1 MTAKTFEEACD
12 AVAARITAANIPGLL
27 AVYDRPQDSFNS
39 PCAMVGPGEG
49 DFIAYDPAMSS
60 DAADFRIAVSLF
72 AEAADILVAQQL
84 LLPFLRQTGS
94 TSIRA
99 ALLAPPPT
107 DGLSIA
113 VEKATRMQPILFGDG
128 NVRYLTC
135 DIILRVL
142 A

>member
-1 MTAKTFEEACD
+1 MTKTFEEALD
-12 AVAARITAANIPGLL
+12 AVATRVDTIDGLQVYARVP
-27 AVYDRPQDSFNS
+27 DQFNA
-39 PCAMVGPGEG
+39 PCAVVGPGEG

-60 DAADFRIAVSLF
+60 TASDYRIAVSLYVP
-72 AEAADILVAQQL
+72 AVDIMQAQKIL
-84 LLPFLRQTGS
+84 YPFLRPEGA

-99 ALLAPPPT
+99 ALLAAPPT

-113 VEKATRMQPILFGDG
+113 VEKATRMQPVMLGDG

-135 DIILRVL
+135 DVVLRVL